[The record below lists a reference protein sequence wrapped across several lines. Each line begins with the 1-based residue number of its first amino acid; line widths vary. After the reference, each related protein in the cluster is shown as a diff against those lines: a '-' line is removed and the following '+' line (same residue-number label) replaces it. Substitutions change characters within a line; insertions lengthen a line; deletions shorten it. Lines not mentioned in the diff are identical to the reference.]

1 MRRRLPALAVL
12 DVGFTKHPDLPEK
25 RLLACRDATGESVV
39 PFRYGDPATFAEHGT
54 RTMLLAAGDGRS
66 SHLPS
71 LAPGAPVVLVKVGE
85 RHRVPRP
92 AIVRAFEWL
101 LREGPALDV
110 RVVLCPFGDDPE
122 TPGTPSPVPGLVRAL
137 DAAGM
142 VLLAAAGWDPESRC
156 VSPASSPFA
165 LGVGGWDLDRDEP
178 TAGPRVEIVSGV
190 LKPDLLAPS
199 TPLRVPALAAGRPPE
214 TAGGTSFAASLVAGA
229 VLHLLGEDPSL
240 TREAI
245 LRRLRAEAR
254 EVPGHPPFLDPA
266 RLRRAAAGSRRD

>member
-1 MRRRLPALAVL
+1 MRRRPPALAVL
-12 DVGFTKHPDLPEK
+12 DVGFTKHPDLPA
-25 RLLACRDATGESVV
+25 RRVVAARDATRDVLA
-39 PFRYGDPATFAEHGT
+39 PFRYGDPVTFAEHGT

-71 LAPGAPVVLVKVGE
+71 LAPEAPVVLVKVGAG
-85 RHRVPRP
+85 HRVPRP

-101 LREGPALDV
+101 LREGPELGV

-122 TPGTPSPVPGLVRAL
+122 SPGTPSPVPDLVRAL
-137 DAAGM
+137 DAQGV

-178 TAGPRVEIVSGV
+178 AAGPRYERVNGV
-190 LKPDLLAPS
+190 PKPDLLAPS
-199 TPLRVPALAAGRPPE
+199 TPLRVPALEAGRPPE

-229 VLHLLGEDPSL
+229 ALHLLDADPAL

-245 LRRLRAEAR
+245 LGRLLAEAR
-254 EVPGHPPFLDPA
+254 EVPGHPPYLDPA
-266 RLRRAAAGSRRD
+266 ALRRAVGGPRRD